1 MGQMTSTDW
10 TGSWGG
16 VLACVVLVVGC
27 IWLGWGA
34 SGPGAVWLTYGAL
47 FLPYLWI
54 CLIREELGAGS
65 LPWVAGT
72 ALVARGVLIPAEPV
86 LSDDIYRYVWDG
98 RVAEAGINPFV
109 HAPEADALA
118 HLRDGAIW
126 PAINH
131 ADVPTIYPPV
141 AQFVFEWNAHLGGAV
156 GGLKFWFVGIEVAAV
171 AVCVW
176 WCRRRGVSWESIVP
190 AVAVYGL
197 NPLVVVEVAHS
208 GHVDVVAWSLLAVA
222 LVVWWEAPEGEQQRR
237 GCGVLVGVA
246 VLLGLSAG
254 TKFLS
259 LAVLPFLVAGT
270 DWLSIGGA
278 ERWRRL
284 WRRGAMCVG
293 VVVVVATSYAPYVSA
308 GGQLFDGFGRFA
320 SVWRSN
326 DGGFRAVRTGA
337 TEAMRSAVNCRDS
350 GTTEFDG
357 RLRCDNGELLITLEG
372 LDPLFERMGWTK
384 TWQGE
389 RLPDTTWTAVGLGET
404 MAKGV
409 AVFVVLS
416 VMSAA
421 LAVGASPA
429 GGLLAVLVALYL
441 FAPVVHPW
449 YVGWLVPLTV
459 LAGRRVGV
467 VFSAAVLAGY
477 AAWWSAQVGG
487 AWRVPTWL
495 VGVEYSVV
503 AVAVWWEVVERR

>member
-1 MGQMTSTDW
+1 MPANWESP
-10 TGSWGG
+10 WGWSVAL
-16 VLACVVLVVGC
+16 VLLMVGC
-27 IWLGWGA
+27 VWLGWGA
-34 SGPGAVWLTYGAL
+34 SGPGGIWATYAAL
-47 FLPYLWI
+47 FVPYTWI
-54 CLIREELGAGS
+54 CLMRKQLGASS

-98 RVAEAGINPFV
+98 RVAEAGINPFA
-109 HAPEADALA
+109 HAPVEAALS

-131 ADVPTIYPPV
+131 AEVPTIYPPV

-156 GGLKFWFVGIEVAAV
+156 GGLKFWFVVIEIVAV

-176 WCRRRGVSWESIVP
+176 WCRRRGVAWESIVP

-208 GHVDVVAWSLLAVA
+208 GHVDVVAWSLLTVA
-222 LVVWWEAPEGEQQRR
+222 LVLWWKAPEGEGERR
-237 GCGVLVGVA
+237 GWGVLAAVA
-246 VLLGLSAG
+246 ILIGLSAG

-270 DWLSIGGA
+270 DWPSVSGG

-293 VVVVVATSYAPYVSA
+293 VFVVVAATYAPYASV
-308 GGQLFDGFGRFA
+308 GGKLFDGFGRFA

-326 DGGFRAVRTGA
+326 DGGYRAVRKGA
-337 TEAMRSAVNCRDS
+337 AEAMRSAVNCS
-350 GTTEFDG
+350 EQGVGEPGG
-357 RLRCDNGELLITLEG
+357 RFRCEEGELLITLEG

-389 RLPDTTWTAVGLGET
+389 RLPDTTWTVEGLAET

-409 AVFVVLS
+409 AVFVILL

-429 GGLLAVLVALYL
+429 AGLLAVLVALYL

-449 YVGWLVPLTV
+449 YVAWLVPLTV

-477 AAWWSAQVGG
+477 AAWWSVQSGG

-495 VGVEYSVV
+495 VGVEYGIV
-503 AVAVWWEVVERR
+503 AAAIWWDVVERRR